1 MLNESARGRSNGLR
15 FGVAVSTSETS
26 ASASAGKVDDQRQA
40 ALAYLTEAWEE
51 ALLDGIESDCVAH
64 AALFAAFK
72 ELVATYG
79 EEAAA
84 LFAEKL
90 PDRIRRGDFTTRR
103 IRH

>member
-1 MLNESARGRSNGLR
+1 
-15 FGVAVSTSETS
+15 VSTSE
-26 ASASAGKVDDQRQA
+26 ASAPTGQVDDQRQA

-51 ALLDGIESDCVAH
+51 AVMDGIESDCVAH

-90 PDRIRRGDFTTRR
+90 PERIRRGDFTVRR

>member
-1 MLNESARGRSNGLR
+1 
-15 FGVAVSTSETS
+15 VSTSDVTS
-26 ASASAGKVDDQRQA
+26 TAPLADDQRRA

-51 ALLDGIESDCVAH
+51 AVLDGIESDCVAH

-72 ELVATYG
+72 ELVSTYG

-90 PDRIRRGDFTTRR
+90 PERIRRGDFTVKRS
-103 IRH
+103 RH